1 MRTLMPPSWVSGV
14 GLQFKTNI
22 TKQNKEKLLASASE
36 TKDVLPF
43 TPSVLRGD
51 IYFYGLRCL
60 VP

>member
-22 TKQNKEKLLASASE
+22 TKQNKEKLLTSAAE
-36 TKDVLPF
+36 TKDVLQF

-51 IYFYGLRCL
+51 IYFFGLRCL
-60 VP
+60 LP